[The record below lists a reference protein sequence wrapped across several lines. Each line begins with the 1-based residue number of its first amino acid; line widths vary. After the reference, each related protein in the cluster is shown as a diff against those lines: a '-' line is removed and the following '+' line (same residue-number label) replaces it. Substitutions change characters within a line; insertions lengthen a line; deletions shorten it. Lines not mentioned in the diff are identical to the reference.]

1 MMWEYNQTINS
12 NELYHY
18 GVLGM
23 KWGVRRAN
31 KLYSNAADAKTKQ
44 KAKQDL
50 EKHMTKATK
59 KLNKLNRKVEK
70 AEAKSRKAFSKLN
83 KKAASW
89 HVNKHA
95 VENAKS
101 KATRKQAKANV
112 KIQKASKWISRMEKS
127 FSNTPIKMK
136 QEQIDLG
143 KKYTELLNER
153 AERRMAI

>member
-1 MMWEYNQTINS
+1 MFEYNNTVN
-12 NELYHY
+12 NDELYHY

-31 KLYSNAADAKTKQ
+31 KSYSNAADAKTKQ

-59 KLNKLNRKVEK
+59 KLNKLNRKVGK
-70 AEAKSRKAFSKLN
+70 AEAKSRKAFAKLN
-83 KKAASW
+83 KKAASRW
-89 HVNKHA
+89 ASESDVA
-95 VENAKS
+95 EARR

-127 FSNTPIKMK
+127 FANTPVKMK

-143 KKYTELLNER
+143 KQYTKLLNER

>member
-1 MMWEYNQTINS
+1 MWEYNQTINS

-59 KLNKLNRKVEK
+59 KLNKLNSKVWK
-70 AEAKSRKAFSKLN
+70 AEAKSRKAFAKLN
-83 KKAASW
+83 KKASSW

-95 VENAKS
+95 VEKAKS
-101 KATRKQAKANV
+101 KATRKQAKANI
-112 KIQKASKWISRMEKS
+112 KIQKVSKWISRMEKS

>member
-59 KLNKLNRKVEK
+59 KLNKLNRKVGK
-70 AEAKSRKAFSKLN
+70 AEVKSRKAFAKLN
-83 KKAASW
+83 KKASSW

-95 VENAKS
+95 VEKARS
-101 KATRKQAKANV
+101 KATRKQAKA
-112 KIQKASKWISRMEKS
+112 KKKKKKASKWILRMEKS

-143 KKYTELLNER
+143 KQYTKLLNER
-153 AERRMAI
+153 AEQRMAI

>member
-1 MMWEYNQTINS
+1 MFEYNNTVNS
-12 NELYHY
+12 DELYHY

-23 KWGVRRAN
+23 KRGVRRAN

-59 KLNKLNRKVEK
+59 KLNKLNRKVGK
-70 AEAKSRKAFSKLN
+70 AEAKSRKAFAKLN
-83 KKAASW
+83 KK
-89 HVNKHA
+89 
-95 VENAKS
+95 
-101 KATRKQAKANV
+101 NV

-127 FSNTPIKMK
+127 FANTPVKIK

-143 KKYTELLNER
+143 KQYTKLLNER
-153 AERRMAI
+153 AERRTAI